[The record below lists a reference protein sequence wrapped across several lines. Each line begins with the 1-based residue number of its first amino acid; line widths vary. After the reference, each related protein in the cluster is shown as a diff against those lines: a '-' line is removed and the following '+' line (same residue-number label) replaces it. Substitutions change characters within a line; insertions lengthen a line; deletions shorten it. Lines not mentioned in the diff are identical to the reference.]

1 MTAEDEA
8 PTGYRAAFESLLR
21 RIQRHLARIPPAALP
36 IRMFIAGGAALHIHT
51 GSRVTMDV
59 DATFSRR
66 VLFAD
71 DLSVSWRDATGRARA
86 LYLDRNYN
94 DTLGLIHE
102 DAYDDAVPLDIE
114 GVDPSILEAYVLTP
128 LDLAVS
134 KISRFSEQDRGDI
147 ETLAR
152 AGLIEAGALRK
163 RAVEAVGGSVGDL
176 RAVKLSI
183 ELACAIVERVTRAP

>member
-1 MTAEDEA
+1 MTAGENT

-21 RIQRHLARIPPAALP
+21 RVQQHLAEIPAAALP
-36 IRMFIAGGAALHIHT
+36 IRMYIAGGAALHIHT

-59 DATFSRR
+59 DAAFSRR

-71 DLSVSWRDATGRARA
+71 DLSVSWRDEAGRARA

-94 DTLGLIHE
+94 DTLGLMHE
-102 DAYDDAVPLDIE
+102 DAHDDAMRIEVP
-114 GVDPSILEAYVLTP
+114 GVDPSILEVYILSP

-134 KISRFSEQDRGDI
+134 KIARFSEQDRNDI

-152 AGLIEAGALRK
+152 AGLIDDAALRR
-163 RAVEAVGGSVGDL
+163 RATEAMDGYVGDL
-176 RAVKLSI
+176 RSVALSI
-183 ELACAIVERVTRAP
+183 ELACKMVARLSIDS

>member
-1 MTAEDEA
+1 MTEEGGASDD
-8 PTGYRAAFESLLR
+8 YHAAFESLLR
-21 RIQRHLARIPPAALP
+21 RVQQRLAEIPASALP
-36 IRMFIAGGAALHIHT
+36 IRMYIAGGAALHIHT

-71 DLSVSWRDATGRARA
+71 DLSVSWRDDDGRARA

-94 DTLGLIHE
+94 DTLGLMHE
-102 DAYDDAVPLDIE
+102 DAYDDAVPIVVE
-114 GVDPSILEAYVLTP
+114 GVDPSVLQVYVLSP

-134 KISRFSEQDRGDI
+134 KIARFSEQDRGDI

-152 AGLIEAGALRK
+152 SGLIDAAALRT
-163 RAVEAVGGSVGDL
+163 RATEAIGGYVGDL

-183 ELACAIVERVTRAP
+183 ELACGIVQQFNPAR

>member
-1 MTAEDEA
+1 MTAGENT

-21 RIQRHLARIPPAALP
+21 RVQQHLAEIPAAALP
-36 IRMFIAGGAALHIHT
+36 IRMYIAGGAALHIHT

-59 DATFSRR
+59 DAAFSRR

-71 DLSVSWRDATGRARA
+71 DLSVSWRDEAGRARA

-94 DTLGLIHE
+94 DTLGLMHE
-102 DAYDDAVPLDIE
+102 DAYDDATPVGVA
-114 GVDPSILEAYVLTP
+114 GVDPAILEVYVLSP

-134 KISRFSEQDRGDI
+134 KIARFSEQDRNDI

-152 AGLIEAGALRK
+152 VGLIDAAALHARATEAI
-163 RAVEAVGGSVGDL
+163 GGYVGDL
-176 RAVKLSI
+176 RAVARSM
-183 ELACAIVERVTRAP
+183 ELACNIVEQVNSVR

>member
-1 MTAEDEA
+1 MTDATST
-8 PTGYRAAFESLLR
+8 TGYRSAFETLL
-21 RIQRHLARIPPAALP
+21 QRVQQQLVGIPAAALP
-36 IRMFIAGGAALHIHT
+36 IRMFIAGGAALHVHT
-51 GSRVTMDV
+51 GARVTMDV

-71 DLSVSWRDATGRARA
+71 DLSVAWRDADGRARA

-94 DTLGLIHE
+94 DTLGLMHE
-102 DAYDDAVPLDIE
+102 DAYDDAVPIVVE
-114 GVDPSILEAYVLTP
+114 GVDPSVLQVYVLSP

-134 KISRFSEQDRGDI
+134 KIARFSEQDRGDI

-152 AGLIEAGALRK
+152 SGLIDAAALRT
-163 RAVEAVGGSVGDL
+163 RATEAIGGYVGDL

-183 ELACAIVERVTRAP
+183 ELACGIVQQFNPAR

>member
-1 MTAEDEA
+1 MTAEDQA
-8 PTGYRAAFESLLR
+8 PTGYREAFESLLR
-21 RIQRHLARIPPAALP
+21 RVQQHLAAIPPAALP
-36 IRMFIAGGAALHIHT
+36 IRMFIAGGAALHVHT

-71 DLSVSWRDATGRARA
+71 DLSVLWRDAAGKARA

-94 DTLGLIHE
+94 DTLGLMHE
-102 DAYDDAVPLDIE
+102 DAYDDAVPIE
-114 GVDPSILEAYVLTP
+114 VAGIDPAVLEVYALAP

-134 KISRFSEQDRGDI
+134 KISRFSEQDRSDI

-152 AGLIEAGALRK
+152 AGLIDDAALRR
-163 RAVEAVGGSVGDL
+163 RATEVVSGYVGDQIG
-176 RAVKLSI
+176 RAHV
-183 ELACAIVERVTRAP
+183 